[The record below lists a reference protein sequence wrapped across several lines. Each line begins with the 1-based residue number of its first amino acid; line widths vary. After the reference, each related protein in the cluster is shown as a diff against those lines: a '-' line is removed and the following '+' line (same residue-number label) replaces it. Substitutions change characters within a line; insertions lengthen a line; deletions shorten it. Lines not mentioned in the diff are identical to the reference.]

1 MIRQALIIILL
12 TLFFLKNGV
21 DGAIAQAINKLTDE
35 QLAQFVQQARTSG
48 MTESQMEAMAQ
59 TRGFTTA
66 DINRMHQRVSQLQ
79 PLPGRPAATAETSV
93 VREQPATP
101 SPPVT
106 TTTVSPPSTVFGAS
120 LFTNANLSFEPN
132 LRIPT
137 PRHYIIGPDD
147 ELIVDVFGNAQQ
159 TYRPKVSPEGSIR
172 IENLSPI
179 YVNGLTIEQ
188 AEQRVVGRL
197 KTLYQGINT
206 SLGGVQ
212 AQVTLGSVRS
222 IKVTL
227 LGQVVRP
234 GTYTLSSLATV
245 FNALYA
251 AGGPAPGRGSFR
263 DIRVYRSNRVVRT
276 LDCYD
281 FLLRADQKD
290 NIRLLD
296 QDIIFVDHYS
306 THIELTGEV
315 KQPGWYEIRR
325 GETLKSALTFAGGFS
340 DRAYMASINL
350 LRNTSIEQQLIT
362 ITPAEIAQFVPQAG
376 DRYVVGAI
384 LDRVENNV
392 SISGAVFRPGN
403 YALSKEGTLKQLIT
417 RAEGLREDAFLNRA
431 TIRRL
436 RANLD
441 PEVISV
447 DLAKLLRGETAD
459 IVLHRE
465 DHLHISTWSEL
476 RQKRSVSIQGAVN
489 KSGTFDFADSMTVAN
504 LIVLAEG
511 FSDAAI
517 SSRMEI
523 ARRVKS
529 DTSGLPGDQN
539 VRLIAFE
546 IDQNLRLNPA
556 DAQLILRPFDQVFV
570 RASPRYE
577 AQKGASIA
585 GEVVYPGGYAI
596 RTKSDRIT
604 DLIRRAGGLKP
615 EAYLAAARFTRRGE
629 SISLDLKKILDD
641 PAVAGNL
648 LLDDGDVLTL
658 PRRPDIVHIR
668 GEVLNP
674 ATLEFDSSKS
684 FRDYIDET
692 GGFTNKALKRKT
704 YVMGANGKI
713 MPTRS
718 FLGIRSYPP
727 IERGAEIVVPAIP
740 PKESTRSSSTE
751 RAAWLTVIAS
761 GVAVILTALRLI
773 TN

>member
-1 MIRQALIIILL
+1 MIRRTLIIILL
-12 TLFFLKNGV
+12 MLYPLWGGYNLLL
-21 DGAIAQAINKLTDE
+21 AQAVNNLTDE
-35 QLAQFVQQARTSG
+35 QVTQFVQQARISG
-48 MTESQMEAMAQ
+48 MTETQMEALAL
-59 TRGFTTA
+59 TRGFTPA
-66 DINRMHQRVSQLQ
+66 DINRMRQRISQLQ
-79 PLPGRPAATAETSV
+79 PSSGRPTTTPETNV

-101 SPPVT
+101 SPPAT
-106 TTTVSPPSTVFGAS
+106 TTAAASTPAVFGAS
-120 LFTNANLSFEPN
+120 LFTSVNLSFEPN
-132 LRIPT
+132 LRMPT
-137 PRHYIIGPDD
+137 PRNYIIGPDD
-147 ELIVDVFGNAQQ
+147 ELIIDVYGNAQQ
-159 TYRPKVSPEGSIR
+159 TYRPRVSPEGSIR

-188 AEQRVVGRL
+188 AEQRVIGRL

-206 SLGGVQ
+206 SASGVQ

-263 DIRVYRSNRVVRT
+263 DIRVYRSNRLVRT

-296 QDIIFVDHYS
+296 QDIIFVDHYG
-306 THIELTGEV
+306 THIELAGEV
-315 KQPGWYEIRR
+315 KQPGLYEMRR
-325 GETLKSALTFAGGFS
+325 GETLKSALAFAGGFS
-340 DRAYMASINL
+340 DRAYTASINL
-350 LRNTSIEQQLIT
+350 LRNTPTQQQLTT
-362 ITPAEIAQFVPQAG
+362 IPTTDIAQFVPQGG
-376 DRYVVGAI
+376 DHYVVGTI
-384 LDRVENNV
+384 LDRVENKV
-392 SISGAVFRPGN
+392 SVSGAVFRPGD

-436 RANLD
+436 RNNLD

-447 DLAKLLRGETAD
+447 DLGKLLRGEIAD
-459 IVLHRE
+459 IALYRE
-465 DHLHISTWSEL
+465 DHLHISTLGEL
-476 RQKRSVSIQGAVN
+476 RQQRSVSVQGAVN

-523 ARRVKS
+523 ARRVKT
-529 DTSGLPGDQN
+529 DTSGLPNDQN
-539 VRLIAFE
+539 VRLIVFE

-556 DAQLILRPFDQVFV
+556 DAKLTLRPFDQVFV

-577 AQKGASIA
+577 AQKGVSIA

-596 RTKSDRIT
+596 RTKSDHIT
-604 DLIRRAGGLKP
+604 DLISRAGGLKP
-615 EAYLAAARFTRRGE
+615 EAYLPAARFTRRGE

-641 PAVAGNL
+641 SAVAGNL
-648 LLDDGDVLTL
+648 LLEDGDVLTL
-658 PRRPDIVHIR
+658 PRRPDIIRIR

-674 ATLEFDSSKS
+674 ATVEFDPAKS
-684 FRDYIDET
+684 FRDYIGET
-692 GGFTNKALKRKT
+692 GGFTNKALKRKA
-704 YVMGANGKI
+704 YAIGANGKI
-713 MPTRS
+713 KPTRS
-718 FLGIRSYPP
+718 LLGIRSYPT
-727 IERGAEIVVPAIP
+727 IERGADIVVPAVP
-740 PKESTRSSSTE
+740 SKEPDKGSSAE

>member
-1 MIRQALIIILL
+1 MIRRALRIILL
-12 TLFFLKNGV
+12 ALHFLWWGV
-21 DGAIAQAINKLTDE
+21 DIALAQVVNNLTDE
-35 QLAQFVQQARTSG
+35 QVTQFVQQAKTSG
-48 MTESQMEAMAQ
+48 LTETQMEEMAQ
-59 TRGFTTA
+59 TRGFTLA
-66 DINRMHQRVSQLQ
+66 DISRMRQRISQLQ
-79 PLPGRPAATAETSV
+79 TSPSKPIATVETNV

-106 TTTVSPPSTVFGAS
+106 ATTVAPAPAVFGAS
-120 LFTNANLSFEPN
+120 LFANANLSFEPN

-137 PRHYIIGPDD
+137 PRNYIIGPDD
-147 ELIVDVFGNAQQ
+147 ELIIDVYGNAQQ
-159 TYRPKVSPEGSIR
+159 TYRPRVSPEGSIR

-188 AEQRVVGRL
+188 AEQRIVGRL

-206 SLGGVQ
+206 SGSGVQ

-251 AGGPAPGRGSFR
+251 SGGPVPGRGSFR
-263 DIRVYRSNRVVRT
+263 DIRVYHSNKLVRT

-296 QDIIFVDHYS
+296 QDIIFVDHYG
-306 THIELTGEV
+306 THIELVGEV
-315 KQPGWYEIRR
+315 KQPGLYEMRR
-325 GETLKSALTFAGGFS
+325 GETLKSAFAFAGGFA
-340 DRAYMASINL
+340 DHAYTASISL
-350 LRNTSIEQQLIT
+350 RRNTTTEQQLIT
-362 ITPAEIAQFVPQAG
+362 ITPAEIAQFVPLAG

-384 LDRVENNV
+384 LDRVENKVN
-392 SISGAVFRPGN
+392 ISGAVFRPGN
-403 YALSKEGTLKQLIT
+403 YALPKDGTLKQLIA

-436 RANLD
+436 RDNLD

-447 DLAKLLRGETAD
+447 DLGKLLRGETAD
-459 IVLHRE
+459 IALHRE
-465 DHLHISTWSEL
+465 DHLHISALNEL

-556 DAQLILRPFDQVFV
+556 DAQLTLRPFDQVFV
-570 RASPRYE
+570 RTSPRYE
-577 AQKGASIA
+577 TQKGASIA

-604 DLIRRAGGLKP
+604 DLIGRAGGLKP
-615 EAYLAAARFTRRGE
+615 AAYLPAARFTRRGE

-641 PAVAGNL
+641 HAVAGNL
-648 LLDDGDVLTL
+648 LLEDGDVLTL
-658 PRRPDIVHIR
+658 PRRPDIVSIR

-674 ATLEFDSSKS
+674 ATVEFDPAKS
-684 FRDYIDET
+684 FRNYIDET
-692 GGFTNKALKRKT
+692 GGFTNKALKRRT

-713 MPTRS
+713 RPTHS
-718 FLGIRSYPP
+718 FLGIRSYPT
-727 IERGAEIVVPAIP
+727 IERGAEIVVPAVP
-740 PKESTRSSSTE
+740 PKEPNKGSSTE